1 MSCGKKFDS
10 GSCVIDILKDI
21 VDAQND
27 VIHEC
32 MTSCEQSIA
41 DLLGDTGGGSGFDT
55 VPVILYCKEGCKPFK
70 GYGSKRSGDECEIK
84 GSFFFRVKSVD
95 DDGCAVVELLFADH
109 HHHGNVG
116 GTDESSDGY
125 HHHHR
130 FDPNSPADQS
140 CRNLRASGICITV
153 DLNCFCHVTCLPA
166 TAAL

>member
-1 MSCGKKFDS
+1 D
-10 GSCVIDILKDI
+10 
-21 VDAQND
+21 
-27 VIHEC
+27 
-32 MTSCEQSIA
+32 
-41 DLLGDTGGGSGFDT
+41 
-55 VPVILYCKEGCKPFK
+55 
-70 GYGSKRSGDECEIK
+70 
-84 GSFFFRVKSVD
+84 
-95 DDGCAVVELLFADH
+95 